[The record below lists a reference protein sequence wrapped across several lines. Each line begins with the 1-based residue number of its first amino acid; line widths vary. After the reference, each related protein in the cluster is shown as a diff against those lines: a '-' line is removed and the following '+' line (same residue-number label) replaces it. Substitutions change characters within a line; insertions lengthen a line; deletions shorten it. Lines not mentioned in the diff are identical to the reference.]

1 MLVLPWRLLGVDQ
14 AARRLTIR
22 YAAGG
27 GCVSPVGVQVIE
39 TQGIVMIAPRSRRTA
54 PRGAVCTADL
64 LLGYG
69 YLELGAPLGGR
80 GLVHARVSPGWID
93 ANP

>member
-1 MLVLPWRLLGVDQ
+1 M
-14 AARRLTIR
+14 ARRRTIR

-39 TQGIVMIAPRSRRTA
+39 TPQIVMIAPRSRRTA
-54 PRGAVCTADL
+54 PRGAVCTAEL
-64 LLGYG
+64 VVGYG
-69 YLELGAPLGGR
+69 YLELGGPLGGR
-80 GLVHARVSPGWID
+80 TLVHARVSPGWSN